1 MSQIKVPIEP
11 HWAGNYHLVYDGKYL
26 TLHGKDRTYPVWN
39 FGNDSQP
46 TEYEDMVLVSC
57 ITERRGIA
65 PEIVGEENNELIIEL
80 NEL

>member
-1 MSQIKVPIEP
+1 M
-11 HWAGNYHLVYDGKYL
+11 
-26 TLHGKDRTYPVWN
+26 WN